1 MKLKMM
7 TDQVQ
12 NMITKMGQTVND
24 ITKSMKAVKSASD
37 ALVGVSWKSPAANEF
52 KGLLEQLHSASQ
64 PKIQELDRL
73 KGRLNREKAQ
83 WEQTG
88 SKLAG

>member
-12 NMITKMGQTVND
+12 GMITKMGKTVTE
-24 ITKSMKAVKSASD
+24 ITTCMKDVKSASD

-52 KGLLEQLHSASQ
+52 KTLLGQLHAASQ

-73 KGRLNREKAQ
+73 KGRLSKEKAQ

-88 SKLAG
+88 SKLA